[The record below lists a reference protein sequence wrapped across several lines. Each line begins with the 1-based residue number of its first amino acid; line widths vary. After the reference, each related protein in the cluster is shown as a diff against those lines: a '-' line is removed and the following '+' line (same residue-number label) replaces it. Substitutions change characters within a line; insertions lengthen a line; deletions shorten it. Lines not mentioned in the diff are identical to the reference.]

1 MHGSFNLQLVMS
13 MSLGE
18 SV

>member
-1 MHGSFNLQLVMS
+1 

-18 SV
+18 SVIFMIN